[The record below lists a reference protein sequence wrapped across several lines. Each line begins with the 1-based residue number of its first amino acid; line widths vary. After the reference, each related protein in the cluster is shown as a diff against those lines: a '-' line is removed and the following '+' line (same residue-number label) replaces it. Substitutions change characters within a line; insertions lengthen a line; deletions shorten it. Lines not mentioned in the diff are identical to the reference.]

1 MEQDLMHVPLRSK
14 NSCLGSF
21 DGAKWSFDILS
32 ETPFHNKKALDFI
45 SSKADTDLYYR
56 KQVKTSGDNYYE
68 YLLAYV
74 DDILCL
80 LEHTKPIMRWTDWRR
95 TVWGH
100 PSDILVL
107 IRRSDKWSMGNSVE
121 RCHLTRTWERPF
133 RMSRFWWNMTVRRR
147 ERPCHHFQIRTITLN
162 WTHHRCLMHQ
172 WCLDISSLLGSYDGV
187 ANWAAWIS
195 CWKCYYC
202 PHLLQHLVRAILM
215 HCTTSSATWRHIQAV
230 LLHLILRYRI
240 MMLRWSNRR
249 AGKNSTKLLTC
260 RYLRM
265 HPNHVDSQWRWPV
278 LSMHLMPPIRQP
290 TDPILGYSFCWIMHP
305 WCGYRSEIN
314 TVKSST
320 FGPEFVALRVTT
332 ELIEGL
338 RYKLRM
344 FGVPIDSATSV
355 YCDNQSVIKTAAVP
369 ASTLSK
375 KHNSGCYHKVI
386 GSVVSGWI
394 SIAWIKS
401 QDNLADLFTKVLPRV
416 TWNDLID
423 KMMIRWARK

>member
-1 MEQDLMHVPLRSK
+1 MCPFK

-21 DGAKWSFDILS
+21 DGAKWSFGILS
-32 ETPFHNKKALDFI
+32 ETPFHDKKALDFI

-230 LLHLILRYRI
+230 LLHLILHYRI

-278 LSMHLMPPIRQP
+278 LSMHLMPPIRSP
-290 TDPILGYSFCWIMHP
+290 TDLILGYSFYWIMHP
-305 WCGYRSEIN
+305 WCGTRSGKILWSQ
-314 TVKSST
+314 V
-320 FGPEFVALRVTT
+320 L
-332 ELIEGL
+332 LGL
-338 RYKLRM
+338 SLW
-344 FGVPIDSATSV
+344 
-355 YCDNQSVIKTAAVP
+355 
-369 ASTLSK
+369 
-375 KHNSGCYHKVI
+375 H
-386 GSVVSGWI
+386 WE
-394 SIAWIKS
+394 
-401 QDNLADLFTKVLPRV
+401 
-416 TWNDLID
+416 
-423 KMMIRWARK
+423 